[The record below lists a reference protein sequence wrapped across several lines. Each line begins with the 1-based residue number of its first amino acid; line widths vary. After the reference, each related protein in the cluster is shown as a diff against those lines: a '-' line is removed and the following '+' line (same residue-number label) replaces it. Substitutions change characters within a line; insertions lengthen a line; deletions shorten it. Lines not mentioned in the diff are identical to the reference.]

1 MKNFISETKSML
13 DFIHKSPSAFHVVDN
28 VANQLL
34 NCGFEELCLKQ
45 TWNIMPKGKYFT
57 RKNGSAI
64 FAFTIGSR
72 SAAESGFKF
81 ITAHSDSPTFR
92 IKPNPEMLVDGKLLK
107 LNTEVYGGPIL
118 MTWLDRP
125 LSVAGRV
132 VLKGDDALHPQ
143 KRLVDLQRPIGVI
156 PSIAIHFNRAVN
168 DGVELNKQ
176 RDMPLLT
183 ATIDNDFVKKSFLLK
198 LIADELAVDVKQII
212 DCDLYLYDT
221 EKGTIF
227 GAKNDMVLS
236 PKLDDLSMVYAGM
249 RALQQTADVDGFK
262 MLCIF
267 DNEEVGSCTKQGAA
281 APTLRHILERIAEK
295 LNLTTEDYQRMLY
308 NSFMISADQAH
319 ALHPNQP
326 DKHDPVLHPT
336 LNCGPV
342 IKINANQKYMTDAD
356 SSAVFAQLCKNA
368 GVPYQ
373 MFVNRSDMAGGS
385 TLGNILTSQLD
396 IRGVD
401 MGNPMIGM
409 HSARETCGISDQW
422 YATRVFQ
429 EFFQQ

>member
-1 MKNFISETKSML
+1 
-13 DFIHKSPSAFHVVDN
+13 
-28 VANQLL
+28 
-34 NCGFEELCLKQ
+34 
-45 TWNIMPKGKYFT
+45 
-57 RKNGSAI
+57 
-64 FAFTIGSR
+64 
-72 SAAESGFKF
+72 
-81 ITAHSDSPTFR
+81 
-92 IKPNPEMLVDGKLLK
+92 MLVDGKLLK

-227 GAKNDMVLS
+227 SAKNDMVLS

-281 APTLRHILERIAEK
+281 APTSDIFGTK
-295 LNLTTEDYQRMLY
+295 L
-308 NSFMISADQAH
+308 
-319 ALHPNQP
+319 P
-326 DKHDPVLHPT
+326 K
-336 LNCGPV
+336 
-342 IKINANQKYMTDAD
+342 
-356 SSAVFAQLCKNA
+356 
-368 GVPYQ
+368 
-373 MFVNRSDMAGGS
+373 
-385 TLGNILTSQLD
+385 
-396 IRGVD
+396 
-401 MGNPMIGM
+401 
-409 HSARETCGISDQW
+409 
-422 YATRVFQ
+422 
-429 EFFQQ
+429 